1 VEKKRDKNVQISEL
15 FSTKE
20 EKKKKQSLGFF
31 FFVGK
36 NWSVIYKLFFYRE
49 IFFVIFFAI

>member
-1 VEKKRDKNVQISEL
+1 MEKKRDKNVQISEL